1 MASNRCEKSCMPRG
15 ADMASEPRDTPHAE
29 FLTALQELAVERDG
43 DQFLYASA
51 SASAAGQ
58 LALGATAS
66 RPLASHTSDCVEIAL
81 MRQGSALI
89 ATPGRVV
96 RLTPGRVFVI
106 GYGVHHAELPGS
118 FRLPHRTFWCHLFP
132 DQVVLGDSTFDPK
145 RGLVSPELLIP
156 SPPHT
161 DAVAQT
167 ICSELAD
174 RAWGC
179 GRVVTALLAYLSSL
193 LARRIRRGQILQR
206 RVFQAPPP
214 AGGEKAWM
222 AVETVLAFCEANF
235 RKGISRDDV
244 ARAVGYSPSYLGRL
258 VSMHLG
264 HSLTQ
269 HLNDLRMGEAKRLLE
284 NTDLSVRQIASH
296 LGYEDPAHFT
306 RAFTRAT
313 GDSPMAHRRSAGAR
327 RRTAGRPEAVSPE
340 EG

>member
-1 MASNRCEKSCMPRG
+1 MPRG
-15 ADMASEPRDTPHAE
+15 ADMVGELRDTPHTE
-29 FLTALQELAVERDG
+29 FLTALQELALERDG
-43 DQFLYASA
+43 DQLLYA

-58 LALGATAS
+58 LALGATAP
-66 RPLASHTSDCVEIAL
+66 RPLASHTSDCVEVAL

-96 RLTPGRVFVI
+96 RLTPGQVLVI

-118 FRLPHRTFWCHLFP
+118 FQLPHRTFWCHLFP
-132 DQVVLGDSTFDPK
+132 DQVVLGNSTFEPK

-161 DAVAQT
+161 DAVAQA
-167 ICSELAD
+167 ICAELAD
-174 RAWGC
+174 RAWGHA
-179 GRVVTALLAYLSSL
+179 RVVTALLTYLSSL

-206 RVFQAPPP
+206 RLFQAPPP
-214 AGGEKAWM
+214 AGGEKAWVAM
-222 AVETVLAFCEANF
+222 EAVLGFCEANF
-235 RKGISRDDV
+235 RRGISRDDV

-258 VSMHLG
+258 VAVHLG

-284 NTDLSVRQIASH
+284 NTHLSVRDIASRV
-296 LGYEDPAHFT
+296 GYDDPAHFT

-313 GDSPMAHRRSAGAR
+313 GDSPMAHRRTAEVR
-327 RRTAGRPEAVSPE
+327 RKAAGRPEAVSPE
-340 EG
+340 DEEG